1 LGINETLKMNLNSLA
16 AATPSRSVPKGGWSE
31 MGTKGTEFHALELKI
46 RALAETLHEKGA
58 ILNPSRPEFARFA
71 NINYDR
77 LKAAWANGRLSV
89 DLHEKIV
96 KAGGFERSDPTWFDP
111 NVSPKDRSKSDTAD
125 YPGRDTVSNFSA
137 MLRKRHGIAA
147 EIVRVVDDRPRLLDS
162 NLLTFTVED
171 SGQGTTL
178 GQPAS
183 LFFAMVLEPGY
194 HESGLIY
201 GFRRVRLRLNFDEK
215 SRIRLKNRLAHEKDV
230 KIGSAVLVA
239 RGDEHNSEWFLEAEA
254 TMLQGEFATRSDP
267 LCNLTGF
274 GIEEQFEAE
283 VSVRLL
289 DGTLVGH
296 DGIELGDNNKRRI
309 VEILSAKKLA
319 DAPDSQ
325 GWLSLGRQKLR
336 IIRGD
341 RT

>member
-1 LGINETLKMNLNSLA
+1 MLLILGRFFCRRIARMA
-16 AATPSRSVPKGGWSE
+16 
-31 MGTKGTEFHALELKI
+31 TKGTEVHALEPKI
-46 RALAETLHEKGA
+46 RALAETLHATGA
-58 ILNPSRPEFARFA
+58 IPSPSRREFARFA
-71 NINYDR
+71 GISYDR
-77 LKAAWANGRLSV
+77 LKAAWGSGRLSV
-89 DLHEKIV
+89 DLQK
-96 KAGGFERSDPTWFDP
+96 KLATAGGFEHSNPTWFDP
-111 NVSPKDRSKSDTAD
+111 NVPPRDRSKSDTAD
-125 YPGRDTVSNFSA
+125 YVGRDTVSNFRS
-137 MLRKRHGIAA
+137 MLLKRHGIAPD
-147 EIVRVVDDRPRLLDS
+147 IVRVFDDRPRLLDS
-162 NLLTFTVED
+162 NLVTFTVED

-194 HESGLIY
+194 HDSGFIY
-201 GFRRVRLRLNFDEK
+201 GFRRVRLRLKFDEK
-215 SRIRLKNRLAHEKDV
+215 SRIRIKNRLAHGKGL
-230 KIGSAVLVA
+230 KIGSAILIA
-239 RGDEHNSEWFLEAEA
+239 RGDEHHSEWFLEAEA

-274 GIEEQFEAE
+274 SIEEHFEAE

-296 DGIELGDNNKRRI
+296 DGVELGPINKRRI

-319 DAPDSQ
+319 ATPDSQ
-325 GWLSLGRQKLR
+325 GWLSLGRQTLR